1 MTPEQTTFLELVV
14 LGMRVPV
21 VCDGVELRCSVL
33 LLQLEIKLW
42 KRNTLGWKFRRD
54 NPKVN

>member
-1 MTPEQTTFLELVV
+1 MIPEQTTFLELVV
-14 LGMRVPV
+14 LGMRV

-42 KRNTLGWKFRRD
+42 NRNTLEQKTQET
-54 NPKVN
+54 